1 MKSRMLYGSLLWL
14 CAAVAFAQT
23 APPKTYDGA
32 VVVDGQGRAATPA
45 AAGAAPPLV
54 VANSAKTTATDWN
67 ANDSGSVTIKG
78 VNSGAG
84 QTVTLNPGTSAKLGA
99 SSAGQPAAIVRTGA
113 TSRIV
118 SYSEA
123 CPAGYTGSITWDQ
136 QEVQTVTNKT
146 WTATGPKTNYVNN
159 CTASTATRWV
169 AKTGTCPAN
178 YTGSTSWEAEEQSSA
193 GGPWTATRRTR
204 NYVDNCVATMETRW
218 VAKTGTCPAY
228 YTGSKSWEAE
238 ESRTGGGAWTA
249 TGRTR
254 NMVDNCVATVET
266 RWVAASAACPAGQTG
281 SNSWEAEESRS
292 GGGAWV
298 ATGRTRNVVN
308 TCASS
313 APKMKAVLY
322 SYNWTPTDGGDGFA
336 NIEYPG
342 APGGAYYCS
351 ERDADGS
358 NCTIGYLYSKGAPDT
373 VGWAAFCK
381 QGEQYRQYYSP
392 VGASR
397 SETVTIDEYIY
408 VCTPA
413 N

>member
-32 VVVDGQGRAATPA
+32 VVVDGQGKAATPA

-118 SYSEA
+118 SYSEG
-123 CPAGYTGSITWDQ
+123 CPAGYTGTITWDQ

-159 CTASTATRWV
+159 CTETTATRWV

-178 YTGSTSWEAEEQSSA
+178 YTGSTSWEAEEQSSG
-193 GGPWTATRRTR
+193 GGPWTATGRTR
-204 NYVDNCVATMETRW
+204 NYVDSCVATMETRW

-238 ESRTGGGAWTA
+238 EQRSGGSAWTA

-254 NMVDNCVATVET
+254 NLIDTCTATVET
-266 RWVAASAACPAGQTG
+266 RWVAASTACLPGQTG
-281 SNSWEAEESRS
+281 SNTWEAEEQRVA
-292 GGGAWV
+292 GGGWT
-298 ATGRTRNVVN
+298 ATGRTRNVAN
-308 TCASS
+308 TCADPPPTATACGAMYANFLARGNIKYKDSTG
-313 APKMKAVLY
+313 AVHNGPPPGVTNPVFVEY
-322 SYNWTPTDGGDGFA
+322 TDMVSQVQCMGASPSFADQKWIISGFA
-336 NIEYPG
+336 PTNPFNIYIDMFWM
-342 APGGAYYCS
+342 PGG
-351 ERDADGS
+351 
-358 NCTIGYLYSKGAPDT
+358 N
-373 VGWAAFCK
+373 
-381 QGEQYRQYYSP
+381 
-392 VGASR
+392 
-397 SETVTIDEYIY
+397 
-408 VCTPA
+408 